1 MTYRFRAHSMYDP
14 ERYRAKAE
22 VTEWRQRDLIDR
34 LHGRLQREGML
45 DDAQLVELERQ
56 ISEEIDDA
64 VAFAE
69 AAEVEPVENLTRY
82 VYSDRGSA

>member
-1 MTYRFRAHSMYDP
+1 MLSCRAGAPD
-14 ERYRAKAE
+14 
-22 VTEWRQRDLIDR
+22 Q
-34 LHGRLQREGML
+34 
-45 DDAQLVELERQ
+45 
-56 ISEEIDDA
+56 EIDDA